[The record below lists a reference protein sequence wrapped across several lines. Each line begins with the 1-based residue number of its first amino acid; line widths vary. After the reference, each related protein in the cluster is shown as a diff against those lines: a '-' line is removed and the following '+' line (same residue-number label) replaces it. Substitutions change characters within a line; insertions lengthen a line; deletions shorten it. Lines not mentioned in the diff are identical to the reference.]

1 MSPTFQHQPRKPS
14 ATPTLPTPP
23 PAATSSAPAPRAQED
38 RTSRTDKTRRTMAR
52 PEKAEKLPPPT
63 GSTPSSHSSPVTR
76 HSSLR
81 GPAAPRQPLVS
92 ARALSAAAIPLW
104 LLAVIAI
111 GFVLRTAQTVVLPL
125 VIAWLL
131 AYVLAPPVNFL
142 ARRCRIPAFLATIIV
157 LGVLFALAVMSGNA
171 IQVRLLAFIQRI
183 PAYQPKIA
191 ALLTSY
197 ADRFNIPHSVLAS
210 IDIPGTITTNLVR
223 LTRVLLSLGYNS
235 ILVVVFLAFM
245 LASRPYGANKLI
257 AAFPDRADALSALLS
272 TISRQIA
279 TYLGVLFFLSLAT
292 GLTVWAALLLLG
304 VDFAFTWGLLAFLL
318 NFIPTFGSVVATILP
333 IITALV
339 QHGGALGPALLVT
352 VVLAAIQLIYGNV
365 IGPKFYG
372 DRLNLSPVTILLF
385 LLFWGWLWGVPGLL
399 LAVPLAAV
407 IQITLAHIPAVAPLA
422 IIMGSS
428 RNYAPSRAHDAP
440 SSTPDAP
447 RKRRHRRRRHPAAS
461 APAP

>member
-14 ATPTLPTPP
+14 STPALPTPP
-23 PAATSSAPAPRAQED
+23 PAAPSSPSGDAAS
-38 RTSRTDKTRRTMAR
+38 SRVSR
-52 PEKAEKLPPPT
+52 PSSPSGDAASSRVPSQRPPP
-63 GSTPSSHSSPVTR
+63 SASQRPSV
-76 HSSLR
+76 
-81 GPAAPRQPLVS
+81 PAARHPSRPASQPQPLVS

-142 ARRCRIPAFLATIIV
+142 ARRCRIPAFLATIII

-257 AAFPDRADALSALLS
+257 AAFPERAEALSALLA

-428 RNYAPSRAHDAP
+428 RNYAPSRAHDVP
-440 SSTPDAP
+440 TSTPDAP

>member
-23 PAATSSAPAPRAQED
+23 PAPATAPAPSGDAASTRVSSSQRPSPSAPAPKKIQHSAFSIQ
-38 RTSRTDKTRRTMAR
+38 
-52 PEKAEKLPPPT
+52 
-63 GSTPSSHSSPVTR
+63 HSSR
-76 HSSLR
+76 
-81 GPAAPRQPLVS
+81 PLLS

-104 LLAVIAI
+104 ILAIIAVC
-111 GFVLRTAQTVVLPL
+111 FVLRTAQTVVLPL

-142 ARRCRIPAFLATIIV
+142 ARRCRIPAFLSAIIV
-157 LGVLFALAVMSGNA
+157 LGILFALAVMAGNA

-197 ADRFNIPHSVLAS
+197 ADRLHIPHSVLAS
-210 IDIPGTITTNLVR
+210 IDIPGAITTNLVR
-223 LTRVLLSLGYNS
+223 LTRLLLSLGYNA
-235 ILVVVFLAFM
+235 ILVTVFLAFM
-245 LASRPYGANKLI
+245 LASRPFGANKLI
-257 AAFPDRADALSALLS
+257 AAFPERAEALSALLS

-318 NFIPTFGSVVATILP
+318 NFIPTVGSVVATILP
-333 IITALV
+333 IVTALV
-339 QHGGALGPALLVT
+339 QNGGALGPTLLVA
-352 VVLAAIQLIYGNV
+352 VVLTAIQLIYGNV
-365 IGPKFYG
+365 VGPKFYG

-385 LLFWGWLWGVPGLL
+385 LLFWGWLWGAPGLL

-428 RNYAPSRAHDAP
+428 RYYVPPRHP
-440 SSTPDAP
+440 SSDTSPDSPAP
-447 RKRRHRRRRHPAAS
+447 RKRRHRRRRHPAPPAS
-461 APAP
+461 